1 MNEKITSYK
10 LNVYKET
17 AYMYLVI
24 FMCSLF
30 WCGVPAM
37 VPLGFLSIFSRY
49 VVTRILIQSNSS
61 RIDGVGDDFMS
72 FSLTL
77 LPICIILSPLIG
89 EWMLVANTQIY
100 PNKLNMTLPIF
111 EGIIT
116 ELDKQLY
123 LPFYIIIALVAFV

>member
-1 MNEKITSYK
+1 MNQKITSYK

-24 FMCSLF
+24 VMCSLF
-30 WCGVPAM
+30 WCGVPAL

-61 RIDGVGDDFMS
+61 RIEGVNDDFMS

-77 LPICIILSPLIG
+77 LPMILIICPLLG
-89 EWMLVANTQIY
+89 EWMLVANS
-100 PNKLNMTLPIF
+100 
-111 EGIIT
+111 
-116 ELDKQLY
+116 
-123 LPFYIIIALVAFV
+123 